1 MWAIIWNN
9 HTFWEKNEEA
19 FHCYRI
25 NNFFKKLLIIGQSS
39 EKNNVWNKNP
49 GQELKNLVS
58 EVPKALVRIYKEI
71 ITWSNHIS

>member
-9 HTFWEKNEEA
+9 HMFWEKNEEA

-39 EKNNVWNKNP
+39 EKNNVWNKTQ
-49 GQELKNLVS
+49 GKNW
-58 EVPKALVRIYKEI
+58 KI
-71 ITWSNHIS
+71 